1 MTGDFE
7 SWMKERQAHFES
19 VADRGLPPEGFPGEL
34 REAMRW
40 SVLGGGKRVR
50 PLLAYAAA
58 ALTEAPADAADAVA
72 LALECIHCY
81 SLVHDDLPC
90 MDNDLL
96 RHGKA
101 STHAKYGFAEGVLAG
116 DALQAEAFA
125 ALASGA
131 VPASRLPRLVALLAE
146 GAGARGMCGGQW
158 ADIKCTGL
166 DGRRITEPELR
177 RLHSMKTGALIR
189 SAVLM
194 GAAAGSER
202 LADEAL
208 LERLKRYSEALGLA
222 FQVVDDVL
230 DVVGDTA
237 TLGKTAGKDAEEGK
251 ATYVT
256 LLGLERA
263 KSLAIEAERQALEA
277 LAGIEADP
285 RYAGRTR
292 RLAQIARFIV
302 SREN

>member
-1 MTGDFE
+1 MTVQFDA
-7 SWMKERQAHFES
+7 WMRERQAHFES
-19 VADRGLPPEGFPGEL
+19 VADRMLPPEGFPEGL
-34 REAMRW
+34 RDAMRW

-58 ALTEAPADAADAVA
+58 ELTEAPGVAVDAAAF
-72 LALECIHCY
+72 ALECIHSY

-125 ALASGA
+125 ALAGGA
-131 VPASRLPRLVALLAE
+131 IPAGNVPQLVALLAE

-166 DGRRITEPELR
+166 GAPRIGEPELK
-177 RLHSMKTGALIR
+177 RLHAMKTGALIR

-194 GAAAGSER
+194 GAACGSGE

-208 LERLKRYSEALGLA
+208 LSKLRRFSEALGLA

-230 DVVGDTA
+230 DVEGDTA

-256 LLGLERA
+256 LLGLA
-263 KSLAIEAERQALEA
+263 KAKALAKEAEGEA
-277 LAGIEADP
+277 LAALSEIETDP
-285 RYAGRTR
+285 RYAGRTL
-292 RLAQIARFIV
+292 RLAQIAKFVV
-302 SREN
+302 SRES